1 MASPSPS
8 AGNRNLE
15 NSIRLDRRAAF
26 SVPPRPA
33 ANPGEDE
40 EVEKVHSAQSQQH
53 PAQLV
58 RQQLNG
64 SARRGDL
71 RVTPEG
77 QGDKADIDEI
87 EAHNQK
93 MVDRSSQFDIA
104 VKGIHQEDGAAL
116 VQGARNPNCQSNAD
130 EQIQDVSN
138 NDHDVLAHKV
148 LRSPRTLN
156 TFKIQ
161 ERNLLCQA
169 KN

>member
-1 MASPSPS
+1 MASPYAS

-26 SVPPRPA
+26 SVSPRPA

-40 EVEKVHSAQSQQH
+40 EVEEVHSAQSQQH

-64 SARRGDL
+64 SARRGNL

-87 EAHNQK
+87 EAYNQK

-104 VKGIHQEDGAAL
+104 VKRIHQEDGAAL
-116 VQGARNPNCQSNAD
+116 VQSARYPNCQSNAD

-138 NDHDVLAHKV
+138 NDGDVFMHKF
-148 LRSPRTLN
+148 LPRP
-156 TFKIQ
+156 K
-161 ERNLLCQA
+161 RH
-169 KN
+169 